1 LQDSILS
8 TWARFRVSVA
18 AIDCAVGRCNPFPS
32 ERTSKTD
39 LSRHFDWPNFGSH
52 NIGTGLYL
60 GYYGVQSDDTTLAF
74 PVNFERQQTSD
85 VPVSIKENQSNID
98 MLYGVY
104 LQDIWSIN
112 EQLTLTTGVR
122 WDGVSGIRAD
132 DPSSSIVPAPTGRT
146 VVHLTHGHVA

>member
-1 LQDSILS
+1 MFQS
-8 TWARFRVSVA
+8 A
-18 AIDCAVGRCNPFPS
+18 
-32 ERTSKTD
+32 
-39 LSRHFDWPNFGSH
+39 SR
-52 NIGTGLYL
+52 
-60 GYYGVQSDDTTLAF
+60 
-74 PVNFERQQTSD
+74 
-85 VPVSIKENQSNID
+85 ENQSNID

-146 VVHLTHGHVA
+146 VFI